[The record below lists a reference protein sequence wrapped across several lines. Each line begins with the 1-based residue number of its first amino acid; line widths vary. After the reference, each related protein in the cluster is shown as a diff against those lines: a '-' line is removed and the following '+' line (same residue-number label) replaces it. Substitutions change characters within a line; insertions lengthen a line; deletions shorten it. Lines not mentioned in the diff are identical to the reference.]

1 MPDKY
6 IEKYR
11 MQMDKITLSESAD
24 QRILDDLLKAEAGKG
39 ESYIKRPQK
48 HIRAA
53 AAAAAVIIAGSAA
66 AAAGAAIHGI
76 IIRSEKTESELE
88 DSGASTVNVG
98 ESYYYDLLAGD
109 SGEIYALTDNDY
121 YGELTEQHAIVWKSA
136 DQCDTWESV
145 LFQPDDLNEE
155 SSLFAGD
162 LREGPSGIEAVVII
176 QEDDPNGNGS
186 YTNRVYQVSAD
197 SFVEYNMD
205 EVYALLGSQ
214 DHLFNVK
221 YVNDHVIAL
230 IAAETCLLYDTDTQE
245 IIKELPYDLTM
256 GCLLTQDQFLILGK
270 EISACLDADTLEE
283 QAPDPV
289 LQEFVL
295 TMFASNG
302 NDVFPPMQA
311 QDDTIICVTATG
323 IYEYCAGE
331 TKQIRQLSSA
341 AAFGD
346 HALNGLLPVCRGQ
359 ENEYYVCIFG
369 GTGMNLWK
377 IDSDTEEMK

>member
-1 MPDKY
+1 MPDKF

-24 QRILDDLLKAEAGKG
+24 RKILDDLLKAEAGKG
-39 ESYIKRPQK
+39 ESYTKKPQK

-76 IIRSEKTESELE
+76 IIRSEKKESQLE

-121 YGELTEQHAIVWKSA
+121 YGELTEENTIVWKST

-145 LFQPDDLNEE
+145 LCQPDNLNEE

-162 LREGPSGIEAVVII
+162 LREGPSGIEAVVMI

-197 SFVEYNMD
+197 SFAEYNMD

-230 IAAETCLLYDTDTQE
+230 IAAETCLLYDTGTQE

-270 EISACLDADTLEE
+270 EICTCLNADTLEE
-283 QAPDPV
+283 QSPDPG
-289 LQEFVL
+289 LQEFVRS
-295 TMFASNG
+295 MCANNG
-302 NDVFPPMQA
+302 VFPPMQA
-311 QDDTIICVTATG
+311 QGDTIICVTATG

-346 HALNGLLPVCRGQ
+346 YALNGLLPVCRGQ

-369 GTGMNLWK
+369 DAGMNLWK
-377 IDSDTEEMK
+377 IDSNTEEMK